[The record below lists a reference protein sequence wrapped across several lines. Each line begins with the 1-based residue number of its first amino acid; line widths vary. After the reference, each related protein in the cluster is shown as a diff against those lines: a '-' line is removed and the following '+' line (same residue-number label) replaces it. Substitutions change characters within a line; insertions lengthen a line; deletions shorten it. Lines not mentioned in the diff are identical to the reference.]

1 MVLVTAVGSA
11 CSHDCSSV
19 GYVSGVEVQLPAGA
33 WSLSEFCVDDHC
45 LSDAALSANSRF
57 VDLVDEPAEYS
68 WRIRLVQ
75 PDGTPTPRG
84 QSVIDATP
92 MARFGEPDEL
102 IGTAVWLASD
112 ASRFVTGISVPVD
125 GGFSAYA
132 GV

>member
-1 MVLVTAVGSA
+1 VVLVTAVGSA

-75 PDGTPTPRG
+75 PDGTELARQGTVTTK
-84 QSVIDATP
+84 SVRLNGAGCSPVT
-92 MARFGEPDEL
+92 ANAVLVVDE
-102 IGTAVWLASD
+102 
-112 ASRFVTGISVPVD
+112 
-125 GGFSAYA
+125 A
-132 GV
+132 GVVTVGTP